1 MKKGVLLVTAMSS
14 NAFAVPRLL
23 VLLIVS
29 THTIYCVSARSSV
42 LYSCSIV
49 CGSVLHMQVT
59 SSESRYPHF
68 LRDTLHRPVDVPSL
82 LRDFYSAQPESASGG
97 SSSEAR
103 MSMDVLG
110 GSLPSLSC
118 HMAVRRAPASA
129 LGLILLR
136 KLFLDR
142 VYS

>member
-1 MKKGVLLVTAMSS
+1 
-14 NAFAVPRLL
+14 
-23 VLLIVS
+23 
-29 THTIYCVSARSSV
+29 
-42 LYSCSIV
+42 
-49 CGSVLHMQVT
+49 MQVT
-59 SSESRYPHF
+59 SSRYPHF

-118 HMAVRRAPASA
+118 HMTVRRAPASA
-129 LGLILLR
+129 LGLTLLR

>member
-1 MKKGVLLVTAMSS
+1 
-14 NAFAVPRLL
+14 
-23 VLLIVS
+23 
-29 THTIYCVSARSSV
+29 
-42 LYSCSIV
+42 
-49 CGSVLHMQVT
+49 MQVT

-82 LRDFYSAQPESASGG
+82 LRDFYSAQPESVSGG
-97 SSSEAR
+97 SSSEAL

-129 LGLILLR
+129 LGLTLLR